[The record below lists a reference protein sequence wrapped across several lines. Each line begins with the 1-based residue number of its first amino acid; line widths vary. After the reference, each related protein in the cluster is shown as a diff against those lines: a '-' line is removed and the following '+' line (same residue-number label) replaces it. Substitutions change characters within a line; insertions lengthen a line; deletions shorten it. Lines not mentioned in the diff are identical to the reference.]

1 MDDGTKNTATN
12 DRKTIWVVDDEES
25 IRMLMVSLLGRDYN
39 VITISD
45 GQDAFELLSKG
56 NHPDLIL
63 LDMEMPNMNGR
74 VFVRR
79 VRFDPRYG
87 KIPIFFVTSINN
99 PLITNSFTKM
109 GVSGFIHK
117 PFKPE
122 ELIAK
127 VHDFFQNIPA

>member
-1 MDDGTKNTATN
+1 MKDDIKNTSIN
-12 DRKTIWVVDDEES
+12 DRKTILVVDDEES

-39 VITISD
+39 VVTMSD
-45 GQDAFELLSKG
+45 GQDALEYLSKG
-56 NHPDLIL
+56 NHMDLIL

-87 KIPIFFVTSINN
+87 KIPIFFVTSIDN
-99 PLITNSFTKM
+99 PLIINSFMKM

-117 PFKPE
+117 PFKPD
-122 ELIAK
+122 ELIRK
-127 VHDFFQNIPA
+127 VYEFFQNIPA